1 MKNNLKRSITVAA
14 LAALAMSTMASER
27 LQDGKAA
34 YEAKCAGCHEEGVD
48 GAPKTHNPADW
59 KNRSNLWDAVLFE
72 HAEKSYLKMPAKG
85 GDDMATPY
93 DVEAAAEYMVTITH
107 PDLPHD

>member
-1 MKNNLKRSITVAA
+1 VKNNPKRILAGSA
-14 LAALAMSTMASER
+14 LAALALAATASER
-27 LQDGKAA
+27 LEDGKAA
-34 YEAKCAGCHEEGVD
+34 YEAKCASCHDEGVD

-59 KNRSNLWDAVLFE
+59 DKRSHLWDAVLFE
-72 HAEKSYLKMPAKG
+72 HAEKGYLKMPAKG
-85 GDDMATPY
+85 GDEMATPY